1 MVPFGR
7 GNGGGFVKSY
17 ADVSASLLPPVSYT
31 RNGARVAALMRI
43 DGNALDAVGG
53 SAQKVADLPFPGAP
67 GADVAAWERVL
78 GLDGAGRQRAA
89 RVAAVSAKLN
99 ETGGLSIPYFTAMA
113 RAAGYAVAV
122 EEPQPFRA
130 GVARAGER
138 LAPEDVMFVWRVHV
152 GNRAARVWR
161 FRAGVSAA
169 GDALGGFAD
178 DVVET
183 VFNDLKPAHTAVH
196 FVYEA

>member
-1 MVPFGR
+1 M
-7 GNGGGFVKSY
+7 KSY
-17 ADVSASLLPPVSYT
+17 ADVSASLLPPVSYA

-43 DGNALDAVGG
+43 DGNALDAVNG
-53 SAQKVADLPFPGAP
+53 SAQEVADLPFPGTQ
-67 GADVAAWERVL
+67 GSDVAAWERVL
-78 GLDGAGRQRAA
+78 GLDGAGRPRAA
-89 RVAAVSAKLN
+89 RVAAVLAKLN

-113 RAAGYAVAV
+113 RAAGYAVSI

-130 GVARAGER
+130 GIGRAGGR

-161 FRAGVSAA
+161 FRTGVSAA

-196 FVYEA
+196 FVYET